1 MNWIKKV
8 LNIGEKIK
16 KVIRERPSQKSIEE
30 SNWTSCCAG
39 PILKTELQENQ
50 WVCKLCG
57 KHHRINC
64 KNRFDLFFGKDNY
77 EIIDTP
83 IPVDDPLDWHDSKPY
98 TDRLKSARKATGQ
111 KCAVMIV
118 SGKIN
123 GIPVTAGAIDFLFI
137 GGSVGSAEGEAIIY
151 GIQHAIDNQN
161 PFIFFPSGGGQR
173 MHESPIAL
181 TQMTRTTL
189 AVNELKNKK
198 LPYIVCFTD
207 PTAGGIT
214 ASFASLSDIAI
225 SEPGALIA
233 FAGRRVIEATL
244 GSDKIID
251 KNFQKAERVLECGFI
266 DLIVERKDLSI
277 KIATL
282 LKILLKK
289 NSVQSSLNIDET
301 TENTR
306 SISTIAS

>member
-16 KVIRERPSQKSIEE
+16 KVIKERPSKEDVE
-30 SNWTSCCAG
+30 KSNWTTCCAG

-50 WVCKLCG
+50 WVCKSCG
-57 KHHRINC
+57 KHHRISC

-83 IPVDDPLDWHDSKPY
+83 VPIDDPLNWHDSKPY
-98 TDRLKSARKATGQ
+98 TSRLKSARKATGQ
-111 KCAVMIV
+111 KCAVMIA
-118 SGKIN
+118 SGKVN
-123 GIPVTAGAIDFLFI
+123 GVTITAGAINFQFI

-161 PFIFFPSGGGQR
+161 PFVFFPSGGGQR

-181 TQMTRTTL
+181 AQMTRTTL

-198 LPYIVCFTD
+198 LPYIICFTD

-214 ASFASLSDIAI
+214 ASFASLGDVAI

-233 FAGRRVIEATL
+233 FAGRRVIEATVKEKL
-244 GSDKIID
+244 DE
-251 KNFQKAERVLECGFI
+251 NFQKAERVLECGFI
-266 DLIVERKDLSI
+266 DLIIERKDLSE

-289 NSVQSSLNIDET
+289 NSVESAINIDET

-306 SISTIAS
+306 SISPIAS

>member
-16 KVIRERPSQKSIEE
+16 KVIRERPSKEDVE
-30 SNWTSCCAG
+30 KSNWTTCCAG

-50 WVCKLCG
+50 WVCKSCG
-57 KHHRINC
+57 KHHRISC

-83 IPVDDPLDWHDSKPY
+83 VPIDDPLDWHDSKPY
-98 TDRLKSARKATGQ
+98 TSRLKSARKATGQ
-111 KCAVMIV
+111 KCAVMIA
-118 SGKIN
+118 SGKVN
-123 GIPVTAGAIDFLFI
+123 GVTITAGAINFQFI

-161 PFIFFPSGGGQR
+161 PFVFFPSGGGQR

-198 LPYIVCFTD
+198 LPYIICFTD

-214 ASFASLSDIAI
+214 ASFASLSDVAI

-233 FAGRRVIEATL
+233 FAGRRVIEATVKEKL
-244 GSDKIID
+244 DE
-251 KNFQKAERVLECGFI
+251 NFQKAERVLECGFI
-266 DLIVERKDLSI
+266 DLIIERKDLSE

-282 LKILLKK
+282 LKIMLKQ
-289 NSVQSSLNIDET
+289 NSVESAINIDET

-306 SISTIAS
+306 SISPIAS

>member
-16 KVIRERPSQKSIEE
+16 KVIRERPSKEDVE
-30 SNWTSCCAG
+30 KSNWTTCCAG
-39 PILKTELQENQ
+39 PILKTELQENL

-57 KHHRINC
+57 KHHRISC

-83 IPVDDPLDWHDSKPY
+83 VPIDDPLNWHDSKPY
-98 TDRLKSARKATGQ
+98 TSRLKSARKATGQ
-111 KCAVMIV
+111 KCAVMIA
-118 SGKIN
+118 SGKVN
-123 GIPVTAGAIDFLFI
+123 GVTITAGAINFQFI

-161 PFIFFPSGGGQR
+161 PFVFFPSGGGQR

-198 LPYIVCFTD
+198 LPYIICFTD

-214 ASFASLSDIAI
+214 ASFASLGDVAI

-233 FAGRRVIEATL
+233 FAGRRVIEATVKEKL
-244 GSDKIID
+244 DE
-251 KNFQKAERVLECGFI
+251 NFQKAERVLECGFI
-266 DLIVERKDLSI
+266 DLIIERKDLSE

-289 NSVQSSLNIDET
+289 NSVESAINIDET

-306 SISTIAS
+306 SISPIAS

>member
-16 KVIRERPSQKSIEE
+16 KVIRDRPSKEDVE
-30 SNWTSCCAG
+30 KSNWTTCCAG

-50 WVCKLCG
+50 WVCKSCG
-57 KHHRINC
+57 KHHRISC

-83 IPVDDPLDWHDSKPY
+83 VPIDDPLNWHDSKPY
-98 TDRLKSARKATGQ
+98 TSRLKSARKATGQ
-111 KCAVMIV
+111 KCAVMIA
-118 SGKIN
+118 SGKVN
-123 GIPVTAGAIDFLFI
+123 GVTITAGAINFQFI

-161 PFIFFPSGGGQR
+161 PFVFFPSGGGQR

-198 LPYIVCFTD
+198 LPYIICFTD

-214 ASFASLSDIAI
+214 ASFASLGDVAI

-233 FAGRRVIEATL
+233 FAGRRVIEATVKEKL
-244 GSDKIID
+244 DE
-251 KNFQKAERVLECGFI
+251 NFQKAERVLECGFI
-266 DLIVERKDLSI
+266 DLIIERKDLSE

-289 NSVQSSLNIDET
+289 NSVESAINIDET

-306 SISTIAS
+306 SISPIAS

>member
-8 LNIGEKIK
+8 LNISEKIK
-16 KVIRERPSQKSIEE
+16 KVIRERPSKEDVE
-30 SNWTSCCAG
+30 KSNWTTCCAG

-50 WVCKLCG
+50 WVCKSCG
-57 KHHRINC
+57 KHHRISC

-83 IPVDDPLDWHDSKPY
+83 IPIDDPLDWHDSKPY
-98 TDRLKSARKATGQ
+98 TSRLKSARKATGQ
-111 KCAVMIV
+111 KCAVMIA
-118 SGKIN
+118 SGKVN
-123 GIPVTAGAIDFLFI
+123 GVTITAGAINFQFI

-161 PFIFFPSGGGQR
+161 PFVFFPSGGGQR

-198 LPYIVCFTD
+198 LPYIICFTD

-214 ASFASLSDIAI
+214 ASFASLSDVAI

-233 FAGRRVIEATL
+233 FAGRRVIEATVKEKL
-244 GSDKIID
+244 DE
-251 KNFQKAERVLECGFI
+251 NFQKAERVLECGFI
-266 DLIVERKDLSI
+266 DLIIERKDLSE
-277 KIATL
+277 KITTL

-289 NSVQSSLNIDET
+289 NSVESAINIDET

-306 SISTIAS
+306 SISPIAS

>member
-16 KVIRERPSQKSIEE
+16 KVIRERPSKEDVE
-30 SNWTSCCAG
+30 KSNWTTCCAG

-50 WVCKLCG
+50 WVCKSCG
-57 KHHRINC
+57 KHHRISC

-83 IPVDDPLDWHDSKPY
+83 VPIDDPLNWHDSKPY
-98 TDRLKSARKATGQ
+98 TSRLKSARKATGQ
-111 KCAVMIV
+111 KCAVMIA
-118 SGKIN
+118 SGKVN
-123 GIPVTAGAIDFLFI
+123 GVTITAGAINFQFI

-161 PFIFFPSGGGQR
+161 PFVFFPSGGGQR

-198 LPYIVCFTD
+198 LPYIICFTD

-214 ASFASLSDIAI
+214 ASFASLGDVAI

-233 FAGRRVIEATL
+233 FAGRRVIEATVKEKL
-244 GSDKIID
+244 DE
-251 KNFQKAERVLECGFI
+251 NFQKAERVLECGFI
-266 DLIVERKDLSI
+266 DLIVERKDLSE

-289 NSVQSSLNIDET
+289 NSVESAINIDET

-306 SISTIAS
+306 SISPIAS

>member
-16 KVIRERPSQKSIEE
+16 KVIRERPSKEDVE
-30 SNWTSCCAG
+30 KSNWTTCCAG

-50 WVCKLCG
+50 WVCKSCG
-57 KHHRINC
+57 KHHRISC

-83 IPVDDPLDWHDSKPY
+83 IPIDDPLDWHDSKPY
-98 TDRLKSARKATGQ
+98 TSRLKSARKATGQ
-111 KCAVMIV
+111 KCAVMIA
-118 SGKIN
+118 SGKVN
-123 GIPVTAGAIDFLFI
+123 GVTITAGAINFQFI

-161 PFIFFPSGGGQR
+161 PFVFFPSGGGQR

-198 LPYIVCFTD
+198 LPYIICFTD

-214 ASFASLSDIAI
+214 ASFASLGDVAI

-233 FAGRRVIEATL
+233 FAGRRVIEATVKEKL
-244 GSDKIID
+244 DE
-251 KNFQKAERVLECGFI
+251 NFQKAERVLECGFI
-266 DLIVERKDLSI
+266 DLIVERKDLSE

-289 NSVQSSLNIDET
+289 NSVESAINIDET

-306 SISTIAS
+306 SISPIAS

>member
-16 KVIRERPSQKSIEE
+16 KVIRERPSKEDVE
-30 SNWTSCCAG
+30 KSNWTTCCAG

-50 WVCKLCG
+50 WVCKSCG
-57 KHHRINC
+57 KHHRISC

-83 IPVDDPLDWHDSKPY
+83 VPIDDPLNWHDSKPY
-98 TDRLKSARKATGQ
+98 TSRLKSARKATGQ
-111 KCAVMIV
+111 KCAVMIA
-118 SGKIN
+118 SGKVN
-123 GIPVTAGAIDFLFI
+123 GVTITAGAINFQFI

-161 PFIFFPSGGGQR
+161 PFVFFPSGGGQR

-189 AVNELKNKK
+189 AVTELKNKK
-198 LPYIVCFTD
+198 LPYIICFTD

-214 ASFASLSDIAI
+214 ASFASLGDVAI

-233 FAGRRVIEATL
+233 FAGRRVIEATVKEKL
-244 GSDKIID
+244 DE
-251 KNFQKAERVLECGFI
+251 NFQKAERVLECGFI
-266 DLIVERKDLSI
+266 DLIIERKDLSE

-289 NSVQSSLNIDET
+289 NSVESAINIDET

-306 SISTIAS
+306 SISPIAS

>member
-16 KVIRERPSQKSIEE
+16 KVIRERPTKEDVE
-30 SNWTSCCAG
+30 KSNWTTCCAG

-50 WVCKLCG
+50 WICKSCG
-57 KHHRINC
+57 KHHRIGC

-83 IPVDDPLDWHDSKPY
+83 APIDDPLDWHDSKPY
-98 TDRLKSARKATGQ
+98 TSRLKSARKATGQ
-111 KCAVMIV
+111 KCAVMIA
-118 SGKIN
+118 SGKVN
-123 GIPVTAGAIDFLFI
+123 GVTITAGAINFQFI

-161 PFIFFPSGGGQR
+161 PFVFFASGGGQR

-198 LPYIVCFTD
+198 LPYIICFTD

-214 ASFASLSDIAI
+214 ASFASLSDVAI

-233 FAGRRVIEATL
+233 FAGRRVIEATVKEKL
-244 GSDKIID
+244 DE
-251 KNFQKAERVLECGFI
+251 NFQKAERVLECGFI
-266 DLIVERKDLSI
+266 DLIVERKDLSE

-282 LKILLKK
+282 LKIMLKQ
-289 NSVQSSLNIDET
+289 NSVESAINIDET

-306 SISTIAS
+306 SISPIAS

>member
-16 KVIRERPSQKSIEE
+16 KVIRERPSKEDVE
-30 SNWTSCCAG
+30 KSNWTTCCAG

-50 WVCKLCG
+50 WVCKSCG
-57 KHHRINC
+57 KHHRISC

-83 IPVDDPLDWHDSKPY
+83 VPIDDPLNGHDSKPY
-98 TDRLKSARKATGQ
+98 TSRLKSARKATGQ
-111 KCAVMIV
+111 KCAVMIA
-118 SGKIN
+118 SGKVN
-123 GIPVTAGAIDFLFI
+123 GVTITAGAINFQFI

-161 PFIFFPSGGGQR
+161 PFVFFPSGGGQR

-198 LPYIVCFTD
+198 LPYIICFTD

-214 ASFASLSDIAI
+214 ASFASLGDVAI

-233 FAGRRVIEATL
+233 FAGRRVIEATVKEKL
-244 GSDKIID
+244 DE
-251 KNFQKAERVLECGFI
+251 NFQKAERVLECGFI
-266 DLIVERKDLSI
+266 DLIVERKDLSE

-289 NSVQSSLNIDET
+289 NSVESAINIDET

-306 SISTIAS
+306 SISPIAS

>member
-8 LNIGEKIK
+8 LNISEKIK
-16 KVIRERPSQKSIEE
+16 KVIRERPSKEDVE
-30 SNWTSCCAG
+30 KSNWTTCCAG

-50 WVCKLCG
+50 WVCKSCG
-57 KHHRINC
+57 KHHRISC

-83 IPVDDPLDWHDSKPY
+83 VPIDDPLNWHDSKPY
-98 TDRLKSARKATGQ
+98 TSRLKSARKATGQ
-111 KCAVMIV
+111 KCAVMIA
-118 SGKIN
+118 SGKVN
-123 GIPVTAGAIDFLFI
+123 GVTITAGAINFQFI

-161 PFIFFPSGGGQR
+161 PFVFFPSGGGQR

-198 LPYIVCFTD
+198 LPYIICFTD

-214 ASFASLSDIAI
+214 ASFASLSDVAI

-233 FAGRRVIEATL
+233 FAGRRVIEATVKEKL
-244 GSDKIID
+244 DE
-251 KNFQKAERVLECGFI
+251 NFQKSERVLECGFI
-266 DLIVERKDLSI
+266 DLIIERKDLSE

-282 LKILLKK
+282 LKIMLKK
-289 NSVQSSLNIDET
+289 NSIESAINIDET

-306 SISTIAS
+306 SISPIAS

>member
-8 LNIGEKIK
+8 LNISEKIK
-16 KVIRERPSQKSIEE
+16 KVIRERPSKEDVE
-30 SNWTSCCAG
+30 KSNWTTCCAG

-50 WVCKLCG
+50 WVCKSCG
-57 KHHRINC
+57 KHHRISC

-83 IPVDDPLDWHDSKPY
+83 VPIDDPLNWHDSKPY
-98 TDRLKSARKATGQ
+98 TSRLKSARKATGQ
-111 KCAVMIV
+111 KCAVMIA
-118 SGKIN
+118 SGKVN
-123 GIPVTAGAIDFLFI
+123 GVTITAGAINFQFI

-161 PFIFFPSGGGQR
+161 PFVFFPSGGGQR

-198 LPYIVCFTD
+198 LPYIICFTD

-214 ASFASLSDIAI
+214 ASFASLGDVAI

-233 FAGRRVIEATL
+233 FAGRRVIEATVKEKL
-244 GSDKIID
+244 DE
-251 KNFQKAERVLECGFI
+251 NFQKAERVLECGFI
-266 DLIVERKDLSI
+266 DLIVERKDLSE

-289 NSVQSSLNIDET
+289 NSVESAINIDET

-306 SISTIAS
+306 SISPIAS

>member
-8 LNIGEKIK
+8 LNISEKIK
-16 KVIRERPSQKSIEE
+16 KVIRERPSKEDVE
-30 SNWTSCCAG
+30 KSNWTTCCAG

-50 WVCKLCG
+50 WVCKSCG
-57 KHHRINC
+57 KHHRISC

-83 IPVDDPLDWHDSKPY
+83 VPIDDPLNWHDSKPY
-98 TDRLKSARKATGQ
+98 TSRLKSARKATGQ
-111 KCAVMIV
+111 KCAVMIA
-118 SGKIN
+118 SGKVN
-123 GIPVTAGAIDFLFI
+123 GVTITAGAINFQFI

-161 PFIFFPSGGGQR
+161 PFVFFPSGGGQR

-181 TQMTRTTL
+181 TQMTRTIL

-198 LPYIVCFTD
+198 LPYIICFTD

-214 ASFASLSDIAI
+214 ASFASLGDVTI
-225 SEPGALIA
+225 SEPGALVA
-233 FAGRRVIEATL
+233 FAGRRVIEATVKEKL
-244 GSDKIID
+244 DE
-251 KNFQKAERVLECGFI
+251 NFQKAERVLECGFI
-266 DLIVERKDLSI
+266 DLIVERKDLSE

-289 NSVQSSLNIDET
+289 NSVESAINIDET

-306 SISTIAS
+306 SISPIAS

>member
-16 KVIRERPSQKSIEE
+16 KVIRERPSREDVEK
-30 SNWTSCCAG
+30 SNWTTCCAG

-50 WVCKLCG
+50 WVCKSCG
-57 KHHRINC
+57 KHHRISC

-83 IPVDDPLDWHDSKPY
+83 VPIDDPLNWHDSKPY
-98 TDRLKSARKATGQ
+98 TSRLKSARKATGQ
-111 KCAVMIV
+111 KCAVMIA
-118 SGKIN
+118 SGKVN
-123 GIPVTAGAIDFLFI
+123 GVTITAGAINFQFI

-161 PFIFFPSGGGQR
+161 PFVFFPSGGGQR

-198 LPYIVCFTD
+198 LPYIICFTD

-214 ASFASLSDIAI
+214 ASFASLGDVAI

-233 FAGRRVIEATL
+233 FAGRRVIEATVKEKL
-244 GSDKIID
+244 DE
-251 KNFQKAERVLECGFI
+251 NFQKAERVLECGFI
-266 DLIVERKDLSI
+266 DLIIERKDLSE

-289 NSVQSSLNIDET
+289 NSVESAINIDET

-306 SISTIAS
+306 SISPIAS

>member
-16 KVIRERPSQKSIEE
+16 KVIRERPSKEDVE
-30 SNWTSCCAG
+30 KSNWTTCCAG

-50 WVCKLCG
+50 WVCKSCG
-57 KHHRINC
+57 KHHRISC

-83 IPVDDPLDWHDSKPY
+83 VPIDDPLNWHDSKPY
-98 TDRLKSARKATGQ
+98 TSRLKSARKATGQ
-111 KCAVMIV
+111 KCAVMIA
-118 SGKIN
+118 SGKVN
-123 GIPVTAGAIDFLFI
+123 GVTITAGAINFQFI

-161 PFIFFPSGGGQR
+161 PFVFFPSGGGQR

-198 LPYIVCFTD
+198 LPYIICFTD

-214 ASFASLSDIAI
+214 ASFASLSDVAI

-233 FAGRRVIEATL
+233 FAGRRVIEATVKEKL
-244 GSDKIID
+244 DE
-251 KNFQKAERVLECGFI
+251 NFQKAERVLECGFI
-266 DLIVERKDLSI
+266 DLIIERKDLSE

-289 NSVQSSLNIDET
+289 NLVESAINIDET

-306 SISTIAS
+306 SISPIAS

>member
-8 LNIGEKIK
+8 LNISEKIK
-16 KVIRERPSQKSIEE
+16 KVIRERPSKEDVE
-30 SNWTSCCAG
+30 KSNWTTCCSG

-50 WVCKLCG
+50 WVCKSCG
-57 KHHRINC
+57 KHHRISC

-83 IPVDDPLDWHDSKPY
+83 VPIDDPLDWHDSKPY
-98 TDRLKSARKATGQ
+98 TSRLKSARKATGQ
-111 KCAVMIV
+111 KCAVMIA
-118 SGKIN
+118 SGKVN
-123 GIPVTAGAIDFLFI
+123 GVTITAGAINFQFI

-161 PFIFFPSGGGQR
+161 PFVFFPSGGGQR

-198 LPYIVCFTD
+198 LPYIICFTD

-233 FAGRRVIEATL
+233 FAGRRVIEATVKEKL
-244 GSDKIID
+244 DE
-251 KNFQKAERVLECGFI
+251 NFQKAERVLECGFI
-266 DLIVERKDLSI
+266 DLIIERKDLSE

-289 NSVQSSLNIDET
+289 NSVESAINIDET

-306 SISTIAS
+306 SISPIAS

>member
-16 KVIRERPSQKSIEE
+16 KVIRERPSKEDVE
-30 SNWTSCCAG
+30 KSNWTTCCAG

-50 WVCKLCG
+50 WVCKSCG
-57 KHHRINC
+57 KHHRISC

-83 IPVDDPLDWHDSKPY
+83 VPIDDPLNWHDSKPY
-98 TDRLKSARKATGQ
+98 TSRLKSARKATGQ
-111 KCAVMIV
+111 KCAVMIA
-118 SGKIN
+118 SGKVN
-123 GIPVTAGAIDFLFI
+123 GVTITAGAINFQFI

-161 PFIFFPSGGGQR
+161 PFVFFPSGGGQR

-198 LPYIVCFTD
+198 LPYIICFTD

-214 ASFASLSDIAI
+214 ASFASLGDVAI

-233 FAGRRVIEATL
+233 FAGRRVIEATVKEKL
-244 GSDKIID
+244 DE
-251 KNFQKAERVLECGFI
+251 NFQKAERVLECGFI
-266 DLIVERKDLSI
+266 DLIIERKDLSE

-289 NSVQSSLNIDET
+289 NSVESAINIDET

-306 SISTIAS
+306 SISPIAS

>member
-8 LNIGEKIK
+8 LNISEKIK
-16 KVIRERPSQKSIEE
+16 KVIRERPSKEDVE
-30 SNWTSCCAG
+30 KSNWTVCCSG

-50 WVCKLCG
+50 WVCKSCG
-57 KHHRINC
+57 KHHRISC

-83 IPVDDPLDWHDSKPY
+83 VPIDDPLNWHDSKPY
-98 TDRLKSARKATGQ
+98 TSRLKSARKATGQ
-111 KCAVMIV
+111 KCAVMIA
-118 SGKIN
+118 SGKVN
-123 GIPVTAGAIDFLFI
+123 GVTITAGSINFQFI

-161 PFIFFPSGGGQR
+161 PFVFFPSGGGQR

-189 AVNELKNKK
+189 AVTELKNKK
-198 LPYIVCFTD
+198 LPYIICFTD

-214 ASFASLSDIAI
+214 ASFASLSDVAI

-233 FAGRRVIEATL
+233 FAGRRVIEATVKEKL
-244 GSDKIID
+244 DE
-251 KNFQKAERVLECGFI
+251 NFQKAERVLECGFI
-266 DLIVERKDLSI
+266 DLIIERKYLSE
-277 KIATL
+277 KISTL

-289 NSVQSSLNIDET
+289 NSVESAINIDET

-306 SISTIAS
+306 SISPIAS

>member
-16 KVIRERPSQKSIEE
+16 KVIRERPSKEDVE
-30 SNWTSCCAG
+30 KSNWTTCCAG

-50 WVCKLCG
+50 WVCKSCG
-57 KHHRINC
+57 KHHRISC

-83 IPVDDPLDWHDSKPY
+83 VPIDDPLNWHDSKPY

-111 KCAVMIV
+111 KCAVMIA
-118 SGKIN
+118 SGKVN
-123 GIPVTAGAIDFLFI
+123 GVTITAGAINFQFI

-161 PFIFFPSGGGQR
+161 PFVFFPSGGGQR

-198 LPYIVCFTD
+198 LPYIICFTD

-214 ASFASLSDIAI
+214 ASFASLSDVAI

-233 FAGRRVIEATL
+233 FAGRRVIEATVKEKL
-244 GSDKIID
+244 DE
-251 KNFQKAERVLECGFI
+251 NFQKSERVLECGFI
-266 DLIVERKDLSI
+266 DLIIERKDLSE

-289 NSVQSSLNIDET
+289 NSVESAINIDET

-306 SISTIAS
+306 SISPIAS

>member
-8 LNIGEKIK
+8 LNISEKIK
-16 KVIRERPSQKSIEE
+16 KIIIERPSKEDVE
-30 SNWTSCCAG
+30 KSNWTTCCAG

-50 WVCKLCG
+50 WVCKSCG
-57 KHHRINC
+57 KHHRISC

-83 IPVDDPLDWHDSKPY
+83 VPIDDPLNWHDSKPY
-98 TDRLKSARKATGQ
+98 TSRLKSARKATGQ
-111 KCAVMIV
+111 KCAVMIA
-118 SGKIN
+118 SGKVN
-123 GIPVTAGAIDFLFI
+123 GVTITAGAINFQFI

-161 PFIFFPSGGGQR
+161 PFVFFPSGGGQR

-198 LPYIVCFTD
+198 LPYIICFTD

-214 ASFASLSDIAI
+214 ASFASLSDVAI

-233 FAGRRVIEATL
+233 FAGRRVIEATVKEKL
-244 GSDKIID
+244 DE
-251 KNFQKAERVLECGFI
+251 NFQKAERVLECGFI
-266 DLIVERKDLSI
+266 DLIVERKDLSE

-289 NSVQSSLNIDET
+289 NSVESAINIDET

-306 SISTIAS
+306 SISPIAS

>member
-8 LNIGEKIK
+8 LNISEKIK
-16 KVIRERPSQKSIEE
+16 KVIRERPSKEDVE
-30 SNWTSCCAG
+30 KSNWTTCCAG

-50 WVCKLCG
+50 WVCKSCG
-57 KHHRINC
+57 KHHRISC

-83 IPVDDPLDWHDSKPY
+83 VPIDDPLNWHDSKPY
-98 TDRLKSARKATGQ
+98 TSRLKSARKATGQ
-111 KCAVMIV
+111 KCAVMIA
-118 SGKIN
+118 SGKVN
-123 GIPVTAGAIDFLFI
+123 GVTITAGAINFQFI

-161 PFIFFPSGGGQR
+161 PFVFFPSGGGQR

-189 AVNELKNKK
+189 AVNELKSKK
-198 LPYIVCFTD
+198 LPYIICFTD

-214 ASFASLSDIAI
+214 ASFASLGDVAI

-233 FAGRRVIEATL
+233 FAGRRVIEATVKEKL
-244 GSDKIID
+244 DE
-251 KNFQKAERVLECGFI
+251 NFQKAERVLECGFI
-266 DLIVERKDLSI
+266 DLIIERKDLSE

-289 NSVQSSLNIDET
+289 NSVESAINIDET

-306 SISTIAS
+306 SISPIAS

>member
-16 KVIRERPSQKSIEE
+16 KVIRERPSKEDVE
-30 SNWTSCCAG
+30 KSNWTTCCAG

-50 WVCKLCG
+50 WVCKSCG
-57 KHHRINC
+57 KHHRISC
-64 KNRFDLFFGKDNY
+64 KNRFDLFFGKNNY

-83 IPVDDPLDWHDSKPY
+83 VPIDDPLNWHDSKPY
-98 TDRLKSARKATGQ
+98 TSRLKSARKATGQ
-111 KCAVMIV
+111 KCAVMIA
-118 SGKIN
+118 SGKVN
-123 GIPVTAGAIDFLFI
+123 GVTITAGAINFQFI

-161 PFIFFPSGGGQR
+161 PFVFFPSGGGQR

-198 LPYIVCFTD
+198 LPYIICFTD

-214 ASFASLSDIAI
+214 ASFASLGDVAI

-233 FAGRRVIEATL
+233 FAGRRVIEATVKEKL
-244 GSDKIID
+244 DE
-251 KNFQKAERVLECGFI
+251 NFQKAERVLECGFI
-266 DLIVERKDLSI
+266 DLIIERKDLSE

-289 NSVQSSLNIDET
+289 NSVESAINIDET

-306 SISTIAS
+306 SISPIAS

>member
-16 KVIRERPSQKSIEE
+16 KVIRERPSKEAVE
-30 SNWTSCCAG
+30 KSNWTTCCAG

-50 WVCKLCG
+50 WVCKSCG
-57 KHHRINC
+57 KHHRISC
-64 KNRFDLFFGKDNY
+64 KNRFDLFFGKNNY

-83 IPVDDPLDWHDSKPY
+83 VPIDDPLNWHDSKPY
-98 TDRLKSARKATGQ
+98 TSRLKSARKATGQ
-111 KCAVMIV
+111 KCAVMIA
-118 SGKIN
+118 SGKVN
-123 GIPVTAGAIDFLFI
+123 GVTITAGAINFQFI

-161 PFIFFPSGGGQR
+161 PFVFFPSGGGQR

-198 LPYIVCFTD
+198 LPYIICFTD

-214 ASFASLSDIAI
+214 ASFASLSDVAI

-233 FAGRRVIEATL
+233 FAGRRVIEATVKEKL
-244 GSDKIID
+244 DE
-251 KNFQKAERVLECGFI
+251 NFQKAERVLECGFI
-266 DLIVERKDLSI
+266 DLIIERKDLSE

-289 NSVQSSLNIDET
+289 NSVESAINIDET

-306 SISTIAS
+306 SISPIAS

>member
-8 LNIGEKIK
+8 LRIGEKLK

-50 WVCKLCG
+50 WVCKSCG
-57 KHHRINC
+57 KHHRISC

-83 IPVDDPLDWHDSKPY
+83 VPIDDPLNWYDSKPY
-98 TDRLKSARKATGQ
+98 TSRLKSARKATRQ
-111 KCAVMIV
+111 KCAVMLA
-118 SGKIN
+118 SGKVN
-123 GIPVTAGAIDFLFI
+123 GLTITAGAINFQFI

-161 PFIFFPSGGGQR
+161 PFVFFPSGGGQR

-198 LPYIVCFTD
+198 LPYIICFTD

-214 ASFASLSDIAI
+214 ASFASLSDVAI

-233 FAGRRVIEATL
+233 FAGRRVIEATVKEKL
-244 GSDKIID
+244 DE
-251 KNFQKAERVLECGFI
+251 NFQKAERVLECGFI
-266 DLIVERKDLSI
+266 DLIIERKDLNE
-277 KIATL
+277 KITTL

-289 NSVQSSLNIDET
+289 NSVESAINIDET

-306 SISTIAS
+306 SISPIAS

>member
-8 LNIGEKIK
+8 LNISEKIK
-16 KVIRERPSQKSIEE
+16 KVIRERPSKEDVE
-30 SNWTSCCAG
+30 KSNWTTCCAG

-50 WVCKLCG
+50 WVCKSCG
-57 KHHRINC
+57 KPHRISC

-83 IPVDDPLDWHDSKPY
+83 VPIDDPLNWHDSKPY
-98 TDRLKSARKATGQ
+98 TSRLKSARKATGQ
-111 KCAVMIV
+111 KCSVMIA
-118 SGKIN
+118 SGKVN
-123 GIPVTAGAIDFLFI
+123 GITITAGAINFQFI

-161 PFIFFPSGGGQR
+161 PFVFFPSGGGQR

-214 ASFASLSDIAI
+214 ASFASLGDVAI

-233 FAGRRVIEATL
+233 FAGRRVIEATVKEKL
-244 GSDKIID
+244 DE
-251 KNFQKAERVLECGFI
+251 NFQKAERVLECGFI
-266 DLIVERKDLSI
+266 DLIIERKDLSE

-289 NSVQSSLNIDET
+289 NSVESAINIDET

-306 SISTIAS
+306 SISPIAS

>member
-8 LNIGEKIK
+8 LNISEKIK
-16 KVIRERPSQKSIEE
+16 KVIRERPSKEDVE
-30 SNWTSCCAG
+30 KSNWTTCCAG

-50 WVCKLCG
+50 WVCKSCG
-57 KHHRINC
+57 KHHRISC

-83 IPVDDPLDWHDSKPY
+83 VPIDDPLNWHDSKPY
-98 TDRLKSARKATGQ
+98 ASRLKSARKATGQ
-111 KCAVMIV
+111 KCAVMIA
-118 SGKIN
+118 SGKVN
-123 GIPVTAGAIDFLFI
+123 GVTITAGSINFQFI

-161 PFIFFPSGGGQR
+161 PFVFFPSGGGQR

-198 LPYIVCFTD
+198 LPYIICFTD

-214 ASFASLSDIAI
+214 ASFASLSDVAI

-233 FAGRRVIEATL
+233 FAGRRVIEATVKEKL
-244 GSDKIID
+244 DE
-251 KNFQKAERVLECGFI
+251 NFQKAERVLECGFI
-266 DLIVERKDLSI
+266 DLIIERKDLSE

-289 NSVQSSLNIDET
+289 NLVESAINIDET

-306 SISTIAS
+306 SISPIAS

>member
-16 KVIRERPSQKSIEE
+16 KVIRERPSREDVEK
-30 SNWTSCCAG
+30 SNWTTCCAG

-50 WVCKLCG
+50 WVCKSCG
-57 KHHRINC
+57 KHHRISC
-64 KNRFDLFFGKDNY
+64 KNRFDLFFGKNNY

-83 IPVDDPLDWHDSKPY
+83 VPIDDPLNWQDSKPY
-98 TDRLKSARKATGQ
+98 ASRLKSARKATGQ
-111 KCAVMIV
+111 KCAVMIA
-118 SGKIN
+118 SGKVN
-123 GIPVTAGAIDFLFI
+123 GVTITAGSINFQFI

-161 PFIFFPSGGGQR
+161 PFVFFPSGGGQR

-198 LPYIVCFTD
+198 LPYIICFTD

-214 ASFASLSDIAI
+214 ASFASLSDVAI

-233 FAGRRVIEATL
+233 FAGRRGIEATVKEKL
-244 GSDKIID
+244 DE
-251 KNFQKAERVLECGFI
+251 NFQKAERVLECGFI
-266 DLIVERKDLSI
+266 DLIIERKDLSE

-289 NSVQSSLNIDET
+289 NSVESTINIDET

-306 SISTIAS
+306 SISPIAS

>member
-16 KVIRERPSQKSIEE
+16 KVIKKRPTKEDIEK
-30 SNWTSCCAG
+30 SNWTTCCAG
-39 PILKTELQENQ
+39 PILKTELQENK

-64 KNRFDLFFGKDNY
+64 KNRFDLFFAEDNY

-98 TDRLKSARKATGQ
+98 TDRLKSARKTTGQ
-111 KCAVMIV
+111 KCAVMIAT
-118 SGKIN
+118 GKID
-123 GIPVTAGAIDFLFI
+123 GINITAGAVNFQFI
-137 GGSVGSAEGEAIIY
+137 GGSIGSAEGEAIIY
-151 GIQHAIDNQN
+151 GVQHAIDNKN
-161 PFIFFPSGGGQR
+161 PFIFFTAGGGMKMQ
-173 MHESPIAL
+173 EGPISL
-181 TQMTRTTL
+181 MQMNRTTL

-198 LPYIVCFTD
+198 LPYIICFTD

-214 ASFASLSDIAI
+214 ASFASLSDVAI

-233 FAGRRVIEATL
+233 FAGRRVIEATVKEKL
-244 GSDKIID
+244 DE
-251 KNFQKAERVLECGFI
+251 NFQKAERVLECGFI
-266 DLIVERKDLSI
+266 DLIIERKNLSE

-289 NSVQSSLNIDET
+289 NSVESAIKIDET

-306 SISTIAS
+306 SISPIAS

>member
-16 KVIRERPSQKSIEE
+16 KVIRERPSKEDVE
-30 SNWTSCCAG
+30 KSNWTTCCAG

-50 WVCKLCG
+50 WVCKSCG
-57 KHHRINC
+57 KHHRISC

-83 IPVDDPLDWHDSKPY
+83 VPIDDPLDWHDSKPY
-98 TDRLKSARKATGQ
+98 TSRLKSARKATGQ
-111 KCAVMIV
+111 KCAVMIA
-118 SGKIN
+118 SGKVN
-123 GIPVTAGAIDFLFI
+123 GVTITAGAINFQFI

-161 PFIFFPSGGGQR
+161 PFVFFPSGGGQR

-198 LPYIVCFTD
+198 LPYIICFTD

-233 FAGRRVIEATL
+233 FAGRRVIEATVKEKL
-244 GSDKIID
+244 DE
-251 KNFQKAERVLECGFI
+251 NFQKAERVLECGFI
-266 DLIVERKDLSI
+266 DLIIERKDLSE
-277 KIATL
+277 KISTL

-289 NSVQSSLNIDET
+289 NSVESAINIDET

-306 SISTIAS
+306 SISPIAS

>member
-8 LNIGEKIK
+8 LNISEKIK
-16 KVIRERPSQKSIEE
+16 KVIRERPSKEDVE
-30 SNWTSCCAG
+30 KSNWTTCCAG

-50 WVCKLCG
+50 WVCKSCG
-57 KHHRINC
+57 KHHRISC

-83 IPVDDPLDWHDSKPY
+83 VPIDDPLDWHDSKPY
-98 TDRLKSARKATGQ
+98 TSRLKSARKATGQ
-111 KCAVMIV
+111 KCAVMIA
-118 SGKIN
+118 SGKVN
-123 GIPVTAGAIDFLFI
+123 GVTITAGAINFQFI

-161 PFIFFPSGGGQR
+161 PFVFFPSGGGQR

-198 LPYIVCFTD
+198 LPYIICFTD

-214 ASFASLSDIAI
+214 ASFASLSDVAI

-233 FAGRRVIEATL
+233 FAGRRVIEATVKEKL
-244 GSDKIID
+244 DE
-251 KNFQKAERVLECGFI
+251 NFQKAERVLECGFI
-266 DLIVERKDLSI
+266 DLIIERKDLSE

-289 NSVQSSLNIDET
+289 NSVESAINIDET

-306 SISTIAS
+306 SISPIAS

>member
-16 KVIRERPSQKSIEE
+16 KVIRERPSKEDVE
-30 SNWTSCCAG
+30 KSNWTTCCAG

-50 WVCKLCG
+50 WVCKSCG
-57 KHHRINC
+57 KHHRISC

-83 IPVDDPLDWHDSKPY
+83 VPIDDPLNWHDSKPY
-98 TDRLKSARKATGQ
+98 TSRLKSARKATGQ
-111 KCAVMIV
+111 KCAVMIA
-118 SGKIN
+118 SGKVN
-123 GIPVTAGAIDFLFI
+123 GVTITAGAINFQFI

-161 PFIFFPSGGGQR
+161 PFVFFPSGGGQR

-198 LPYIVCFTD
+198 LPYIICFTD

-214 ASFASLSDIAI
+214 ASFASLGDVAI

-233 FAGRRVIEATL
+233 FAGRRVIEATVKEKL
-244 GSDKIID
+244 DE
-251 KNFQKAERVLECGFI
+251 NFQKAERVLECGFI
-266 DLIVERKDLSI
+266 DLIIERKNLSE

-289 NSVQSSLNIDET
+289 NSVESAINIDET

-306 SISTIAS
+306 SISPIAS

>member
-16 KVIRERPSQKSIEE
+16 KVIRERPSKEDVE
-30 SNWTSCCAG
+30 KSNWTTCCAG

-50 WVCKLCG
+50 WVCKSCG
-57 KHHRINC
+57 KHHRISC

-83 IPVDDPLDWHDSKPY
+83 VPIDDPLNWHDSKPY
-98 TDRLKSARKATGQ
+98 TSRLKSARKATGQ
-111 KCAVMIV
+111 KCAVMIA
-118 SGKIN
+118 SGKVN
-123 GIPVTAGAIDFLFI
+123 GVTITAGAINFQFI

-161 PFIFFPSGGGQR
+161 PFVFFPCGGGQR

-198 LPYIVCFTD
+198 LPYIICFTD

-214 ASFASLSDIAI
+214 ASFASLGDVAI

-233 FAGRRVIEATL
+233 FAGRRVIEATVKEKL
-244 GSDKIID
+244 DE
-251 KNFQKAERVLECGFI
+251 NFQKAERVLECGFI
-266 DLIVERKDLSI
+266 DLIIERKDLSE

-289 NSVQSSLNIDET
+289 NSVESAINIDET

-306 SISTIAS
+306 SISPIAS

>member
-16 KVIRERPSQKSIEE
+16 KVIRERPSKEDVE
-30 SNWTSCCAG
+30 KSNWTTCCAG

-50 WVCKLCG
+50 WVCKSCG
-57 KHHRINC
+57 KHHRISC

-83 IPVDDPLDWHDSKPY
+83 VPIDDPLNWHDSIPY
-98 TDRLKSARKATGQ
+98 TSRLKSARKATGQ
-111 KCAVMIV
+111 KCAVMIA
-118 SGKIN
+118 SGKVN
-123 GIPVTAGAIDFLFI
+123 GVTITAGAINFQFI

-161 PFIFFPSGGGQR
+161 PFVFFPSGGGQR

-198 LPYIVCFTD
+198 LPYIICFTD

-214 ASFASLSDIAI
+214 ASFASLGDVAI

-233 FAGRRVIEATL
+233 FAGRRVIEATVKEKL
-244 GSDKIID
+244 DE
-251 KNFQKAERVLECGFI
+251 NFQKAERVLECGFI
-266 DLIVERKDLSI
+266 DLIIERKDLSE

-289 NSVQSSLNIDET
+289 NSVESAINIDET

-306 SISTIAS
+306 SISPIAS

>member
-8 LNIGEKIK
+8 LNISEKIK
-16 KVIRERPSQKSIEE
+16 KVIRERPSKEDVE
-30 SNWTSCCAG
+30 KSNWTTCCAG

-50 WVCKLCG
+50 WVCKSCG
-57 KHHRINC
+57 KHHRISC

-83 IPVDDPLDWHDSKPY
+83 VPIDDPLNWHDSKPY
-98 TDRLKSARKATGQ
+98 TSRLKSARKATGQ
-111 KCAVMIV
+111 KCAVMIA
-118 SGKIN
+118 SGKVNEVTI
-123 GIPVTAGAIDFLFI
+123 TAGAINFQFI

-161 PFIFFPSGGGQR
+161 PFVFFPSGGGQR

-198 LPYIVCFTD
+198 LPYIICFTD

-214 ASFASLSDIAI
+214 ASFASLGDVAI

-233 FAGRRVIEATL
+233 FAGRRVIEATVKEKL
-244 GSDKIID
+244 DE
-251 KNFQKAERVLECGFI
+251 NFQKAERVLECGFI
-266 DLIVERKDLSI
+266 DLIIERKDLSE

-289 NSVQSSLNIDET
+289 NSVESAINIDET

-306 SISTIAS
+306 SISPIAS

>member
-16 KVIRERPSQKSIEE
+16 KVIRERPSKEDVE
-30 SNWTSCCAG
+30 KSNWTTCCAG

-50 WVCKLCG
+50 WVCKSCG
-57 KHHRINC
+57 KHHRISC

-83 IPVDDPLDWHDSKPY
+83 IPIDDPLNWHDSKPY
-98 TDRLKSARKATGQ
+98 TSRLKSARKATGQ
-111 KCAVMIV
+111 KCAVMIA
-118 SGKIN
+118 SGKVN
-123 GIPVTAGAIDFLFI
+123 GVTITAGAINFQFI

-161 PFIFFPSGGGQR
+161 PFVFFPSGGGQR

-198 LPYIVCFTD
+198 LPYIICFTD

-214 ASFASLSDIAI
+214 ASFASLGDVAI

-233 FAGRRVIEATL
+233 FAGRRVIEATVKEKL
-244 GSDKIID
+244 DE
-251 KNFQKAERVLECGFI
+251 NFQKAERVLECGFI
-266 DLIVERKDLSI
+266 DLIIERKDLSE

-289 NSVQSSLNIDET
+289 NSVESAINIDET

-306 SISTIAS
+306 SISPIAS

>member
-16 KVIRERPSQKSIEE
+16 KVIRERPSREDVEK
-30 SNWTSCCAG
+30 SNWTTCCAG

-50 WVCKLCG
+50 WVCKSCG
-57 KHHRINC
+57 KHHRISC

-83 IPVDDPLDWHDSKPY
+83 VPIDDPLNWHDSKPY
-98 TDRLKSARKATGQ
+98 TSRLKSARKATGQ
-111 KCAVMIV
+111 KCAVMIA
-118 SGKIN
+118 SGKVN
-123 GIPVTAGAIDFLFI
+123 GVTITAGAINFQFI

-161 PFIFFPSGGGQR
+161 PFVFFPSGGGQR

-198 LPYIVCFTD
+198 LPYIICFTD

-214 ASFASLSDIAI
+214 ASFASLGDVAI

-233 FAGRRVIEATL
+233 FAGRRVIEATVKEKL
-244 GSDKIID
+244 DE
-251 KNFQKAERVLECGFI
+251 NFQKAERVLECGFI
-266 DLIVERKDLSI
+266 DLIIERKDLSE

-289 NSVQSSLNIDET
+289 NSVESTINIDET

-306 SISTIAS
+306 SISPIAS

>member
-16 KVIRERPSQKSIEE
+16 KVIRERPSKEDVE
-30 SNWTSCCAG
+30 KSNWTTCCAG

-50 WVCKLCG
+50 WVCKSCG
-57 KHHRINC
+57 KHHRISC

-83 IPVDDPLDWHDSKPY
+83 VPIDDPLNWHDSKPY

-111 KCAVMIV
+111 KCAVMIA
-118 SGKIN
+118 SGKVN
-123 GIPVTAGAIDFLFI
+123 GVTITAGAINFQFI

-161 PFIFFPSGGGQR
+161 PFVFFPSGGGQR

-198 LPYIVCFTD
+198 LPYIICFTD

-214 ASFASLSDIAI
+214 ASFASLSDVAI

-233 FAGRRVIEATL
+233 FAGRRVIEATVKEKL
-244 GSDKIID
+244 DE
-251 KNFQKAERVLECGFI
+251 NFQKSERVLECGFI
-266 DLIVERKDLSI
+266 DLIIERKDLSK

-289 NSVQSSLNIDET
+289 NSVESAINIDET

-306 SISTIAS
+306 SISPIAS